1 MTGALSTDDAPVD
14 SPRADYVLTASGVVV
29 RFGGVVALA
38 GVDTALGRG
47 EILGLIGP
55 NGAGKTTLFDV
66 LAGSRSAGAGR
77 VEFDG
82 VDITRRSDLW
92 RARAGIRRTFQR
104 QQLFGALTVRENVLA
119 ALEWT
124 RGGGGLP
131 ADLIAAPSRR
141 TLTEE
146 RMGKV
151 DEVLTLCGLET
162 HSNRVAADLPIGAG
176 RLVELARALVA
187 DPTVLLLDEPRSGL
201 GAADGVMLSNL
212 LRSIGAERNLSI
224 LLVEHDM
231 GFVMALCH
239 RIVVLHLGSVL
250 AEGDPA
256 SIQANEAVRH
266 AYLG

>member
-1 MTGALSTDDAPVD
+1 MTGLLSSGGTSADV
-14 SPRADYVLTASGVVV
+14 PRADCVLAAVSITV
-29 RFGGVVALA
+29 RFGGVVALD
-38 GVDTALGRG
+38 GVDAALGRG

-66 LAGSRSAGAGR
+66 LAGSRSAAAGR

-82 VDITRRSDLW
+82 IDITRRSDLW

-104 QQLFGALTVRENVLA
+104 QQLFGSLTVQENILA

-124 RGGGGLP
+124 QGGGGLP
-131 ADLIAAPSRR
+131 ADLIAAR
-141 TLTEE
+141 TRQNLTEQ
-146 RMGKV
+146 RMSKV
-151 DEVLTLCGLET
+151 NEVLQICGLEA
-162 HSNRVAADLPIGAG
+162 HRKRLAADLPIGAG

-201 GAADGVMLSNL
+201 GSADGVMLSNL
-212 LRSIGAERNLSI
+212 LRSIGTERNLSI

-250 AEGDPA
+250 AQGDPA
-256 SIQANEAVRH
+256 SIQANESVRH